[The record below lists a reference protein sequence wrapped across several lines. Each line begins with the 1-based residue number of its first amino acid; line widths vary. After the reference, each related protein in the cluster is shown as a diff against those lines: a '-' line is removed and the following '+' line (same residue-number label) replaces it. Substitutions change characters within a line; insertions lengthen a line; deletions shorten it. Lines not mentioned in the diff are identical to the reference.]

1 MKIEQV
7 LLFTLLVPLIFVATI
22 VLFVFKTFS
31 PISNQSNNNSQ
42 QIVQPIKQNTQNQP
56 TTTTSQVATDNHSP
70 LDDCIELKSSEA
82 VGKKYEKGSLLVTF
96 PDSLGFN
103 DAIEIAGIVGA
114 QADTSSDARN
124 TFNQYHWLTVSVPRG
139 EEFKW
144 QCLLEG
150 ADGVR
155 RANLNFTFNLRQ

>member
-7 LLFTLLVPLIFVATI
+7 LLFTLLVALIFIATI
-22 VLFVFKTFS
+22 VLFVFKTFA
-31 PISNQSNNNSQ
+31 PISNQPNNNSQ
-42 QIVQPIKQNTQNQP
+42 QIVQPTKQNVQTQP
-56 TTTTSQVATDNHSP
+56 TTTSAQVATDNHSP

-82 VGKKYEKGSLLVTF
+82 AGKKYEKGSLLVTF
-96 PDSLGFN
+96 PNSLGFN
-103 DAIEIAGIVGA
+103 DAIEIAGVVGV
-114 QADTSSDARN
+114 QADSSSDALN
-124 TFNQYHWLTVSVPRG
+124 TFNQYHWLTVSVPHG